1 MDYMAITFQS
11 TPQQNELLIAFLSEE
26 SFDSFEETASGLI
39 AYIPAEKFSSQK
51 LDEVVEGLK
60 ESGNIFYT
68 SSLIKDQN
76 WNALWESNFEPVR
89 VSNTVYVR
97 APFHPE
103 RSDIQYEIVIEPK
116 MSFGTGHHATTTLMM
131 EEMLKIDLEG
141 ESVLDMGCGSG
152 ILAILAAKKGARAI
166 LEIDVDEWAFSN
178 AFENCARNQSQ
189 HVIVQK
195 GDSRL
200 LEGKAFEVILANIN
214 RNVLLRDMA
223 AYVRALRPGGHLL
236 VSGFLTGDEA
246 LITGEAGK
254 LNLEMKNR
262 SSNASWMMI
271 HFKKPA

>member
-89 VSNTVYVR
+89 VSNAVYVR

-103 RSDIQYEIVIEPK
+103 RSDIQY
-116 MSFGTGHHATTTLMM
+116 
-131 EEMLKIDLEG
+131 
-141 ESVLDMGCGSG
+141 
-152 ILAILAAKKGARAI
+152 
-166 LEIDVDEWAFSN
+166 
-178 AFENCARNQSQ
+178 
-189 HVIVQK
+189 
-195 GDSRL
+195 
-200 LEGKAFEVILANIN
+200 
-214 RNVLLRDMA
+214 
-223 AYVRALRPGGHLL
+223 
-236 VSGFLTGDEA
+236 
-246 LITGEAGK
+246 
-254 LNLEMKNR
+254 
-262 SSNASWMMI
+262 
-271 HFKKPA
+271 